1 MAFELPGYAFSRVA
15 GEDLSDHQYRFVK
28 LDGSGNVVKVTAITD
43 EPVGVL
49 QNDPGSGEEA
59 TILATGISKLVAD
72 SAISIGDELG
82 TSADGEADTIASG
95 TDTTVFKVGKALQ
108 AAAGAGTIFSALIDC
123 LAPNRAA

>member
-1 MAFELPGYAFSRVA
+1 MAYELPGFRYTLVA

-28 LDGSGNVVKVTAITD
+28 LNASGEAVKVTAITD
-43 EPVGVL
+43 EPAGVL

-59 TILATGISKLVAD
+59 TVLATGITKLVAD
-72 SAISIGDELG
+72 GVIAMAAELG
-82 TSADGEADTIASG
+82 TSADGEGDSIVSG

-123 LAPNRAA
+123 LAPSRAA